1 MLRFQKL
8 QATGNDFILLEENP
22 ALLSEHARRRLC
34 DRHFGIGADGLIYVE
49 AVQGECARKA
59 CFQMTYWNADGRV
72 GTFCGNGARA
82 AAWAAYQRQAY
93 EKAILLA
100 ADGEHEV
107 EVLQTAPPLIAVSLR
122 LLKPPHHVE
131 RGYYFADT
139 GSPHLLVPIASETIR
154 ELSVETIA
162 PPLRWETLYDPK
174 GVNVSFFAQIGSREW
189 YLRTYER
196 GVEAETL
203 SCGTACVALAAV
215 VGEEEVHISTR
226 GGHLTVRRKSDSEY
240 WLIGPVEVVFTGE
253 YVGGLS

>member
-22 ALLSEHARRRLC
+22 ASLGENVRRRLC
-34 DRHFGIGADGLIYVE
+34 DRHFGIGADGIIYVE
-49 AVQGECARKA
+49 AVQGGGAGKA

-82 AAWAAYQRQAY
+82 AAWVAYQRQAY

-107 EVLQTAPPLIAVSLR
+107 EILQTAPPLIAVSLR
-122 LLKPPHHVE
+122 LLKSPHQVE

-139 GSPHLLVPIASETIR
+139 GSPHLLIPTASEVVR

-174 GVNVSFFAQIGSREW
+174 GVNVSFFAKIDDREW

-203 SCGTACVALAAV
+203 SCGTACVALAAL
-215 VGEEEVHISTR
+215 VGKEEVHIHTR
-226 GGHLTVRRKSDSEY
+226 GGRLTVRQKSALEY

-253 YVGGLS
+253 YVGELS